1 MTCIPPNFYIK
12 TIFNLF
18 EVFVVHA
25 GGRNNKSPAHEGRTL
40 VFFKTAGL
48 RTGSHHLRIAPRQRG
63 EAIGRGLLF
72 WSIQTI

>member
-40 VFFKTAGL
+40 VFFKTAV
-48 RTGSHHLRIAPRQRG
+48 
-63 EAIGRGLLF
+63 GRGLLF